1 MTEKLIRAFSPH
13 GTPPSMKTNLHT
25 HALKLMPT
33 HSAHGSFQA
42 LKHNTSSSLV
52 ALL

>member
-1 MTEKLIRAFSPH
+1 MTEKLFGVFSPH
-13 GTPPSMKTNLHT
+13 GTPPSVQTNLHT
-25 HALKLMPT
+25 HTPKLMPT